1 MAPVSAIAG
10 RFSASIVYGQRSNPT
25 ATIEG
30 NGMSWL
36 RRLIGGGGAGEAGGS
51 ARSPAPPKVTVP
63 RHGRGVVSVPE
74 LDFVGQRSASPNR
87 RYTLLWQDRYW
98 IEGSLVGGRY
108 LLIDGDVV
116 AAEGSMERPQDGKVA
131 DDGTFILN
139 DWGASDE
146 LCGMF
151 HAFRADG
158 SAILSRS
165 YQANLLNN
173 GLAPDGRLAVC
184 QTCNA
189 PGSPDSSILTVFDLF
204 DAVELSSWT
213 AESGWANGYEFP
225 EGGERVRMLR
235 HDRPPLDYSL
245 SGEFLDRRFWLRD
258 EVERGTFH
266 VIRKALAEGE
276 ADTGVSIEVLRQ
288 GARKAAS
295 EGDERFRADAW
306 RLLGEIED
314 WGGNMSAALEAYER
328 ALSLNPKVGVAKRAA
343 SLRKQA
349 PS

>member
-1 MAPVSAIAG
+1 
-10 RFSASIVYGQRSNPT
+10 
-25 ATIEG
+25 
-30 NGMSWL
+30 MSWL
-36 RRLIGGGGAGEAGGS
+36 RRLLGGGGAGDAGGP
-51 ARSPAPPKVTVP
+51 AAPPAPPKVTVP
-63 RHGRGVVSVPE
+63 RHGRGVVSIPE
-74 LDFVGQRSASPNR
+74 LDFVGQRSASPNA

-98 IEGSLVGGRY
+98 VEGSLVRGRY
-108 LLIDGDVV
+108 LLIDGDAV

-146 LCGMF
+146 LSGTF
-151 HAFRADG
+151 RAFRADG
-158 SAILSRS
+158 SAILSRRYS
-165 YQANLLNN
+165 ANLLNN
-173 GLAPDGRLAVC
+173 GLSPDGRLAVC

-189 PGSPDSSILTVFDLF
+189 LGSSDSSILTVFDL
-204 DAVELSSWT
+204 AAGVELSSWT

-225 EGGERVRMLR
+225 EAGEHVRMLR

-245 SGEFLDRRFWLRD
+245 SGEFLDRRLWLRD
-258 EVERGTFH
+258 EVERGTLY

-276 ADTGVSIEVLRQ
+276 AATGVTIEVLRQ

-306 RLLGEIED
+306 RLVGEIEESA
-314 WGGNMSAALEAYER
+314 GNLSAALEAYER
-328 ALSLNPKVGVAKRAA
+328 ALTLNPKVGVAKRAA